1 MMKSHLKIETHPAAC
16 AGNIIQGDRY
26 RITVLTTRL
35 IRLEYSED
43 GVFNDAATQTV
54 LNRDFPETVYQLKE
68 TEEELELRTEHLQ
81 LNYDKQTFTSHG
93 LSCKC
98 LGVKAAYFSRTW
110 HYGEK
115 EEKGGPA
122 VNLKGTARTLD
133 MVNGACEL
141 EDGILSRAGY
151 AVLDDSSTL
160 LLTEDGFVEPRRKGV
175 KDLYFFGYGH
185 DYLGALKDFY
195 YLCGKTPMLPRF
207 ALGNWW
213 SRYYQ
218 YTEESYRE
226 LMDRFEEE
234 KIPFTVAVID
244 MDWHLVEIDP
254 KYGSGWTGYTWNK
267 DFFPD
272 PKRFLQ
278 NLHDRGM
285 KTTLNVHPADGIRAY
300 EDCYPAVAEAMGVDV
315 SKEEPVNFDIADPK
329 FLSVYFEKVHHPMEE
344 EGVDFWWLDWQQ
356 GTNTKIEGLDPLWML
371 NHFHYLDSG
380 RDGKRPMTFS
390 RYAGPGSHRY
400 PVGFSG
406 DTHITWDSLDFQ
418 PYFTNTASNI
428 GYGWWSHD
436 IGGHMM
442 GYRDEELEVRWYQYG
457 VFSPINR
464 LHSSNSRFSGKEP
477 WKFSMEAAHVM
488 GEFLRL
494 RHHFVPYLYTMN
506 YRAWKDDQ
514 PICQPMYYVD
524 PDDFAAYKVPN
535 QYMFGSELMV
545 APVTTKRLPSV
556 RLAKVTTWMPEGLW
570 FDFLNGMVYEGGRTM
585 ELYRPLAQIPVLARA
600 GAIVP
605 MTDQISAKE
614 VEQNPEQLEVRVYAG
629 ADGAFTLYED
639 DNVSCGYEKGE
650 CAKTPMELCWTG
662 KKVFRLHPVE
672 GNVELIPARRSYRI
686 SIYGSTA
693 QTAVVLRDGSET
705 EAKISHCAKRHK
717 LCIEIADV
725 AANETVEIRLPEDVQ
740 VASNPVMEQVDEL
753 LNMAEIGFMQKE
765 TLFALMDRCQG
776 QLNILTGE
784 LQAMEL
790 DDALR
795 GALMEIVTA
804 YQN

>member
-1 MMKSHLKIETHPAAC
+1 MKSHLHIETHPFAC
-16 AGNIIQGDRY
+16 NGNIIQGDRY
-26 RITVLTTRL
+26 RITVLTSRL
-35 IRLEYSED
+35 LRLEYNED
-43 GVFNDAATQTV
+43 GIFNDAATQTV
-54 LNRDFPETVYQLKE
+54 LNRDFPKTDYQLKE
-68 TEEELELRTEHLQ
+68 TDEELELRTEHLQ
-81 LNYDKQTFTSHG
+81 LNYDKQQFTSYG

-98 LGVKAAYFSRTW
+98 LGIKAAYFARTW

-115 EEKGGPA
+115 EETNGPIA
-122 VNLKGTARTLD
+122 NLKGTARTLD

-141 EDGILSRAGY
+141 EDGIMSRSGY
-151 AVLDDSSTL
+151 AVLDDSTSL
-160 LLTEDGFVEPRRKGV
+160 LLTEDGFVEPRKKGV
-175 KDLYFFGYGH
+175 RDLYFFGYGH

-218 YTEESYRE
+218 YTEESYME
-226 LMDRFEEE
+226 LMDRFDEEE
-234 KIPFTVAVID
+234 IPFTVAVID

-254 KYGSGWTGYTWNK
+254 KYGTGWTGYTWNK
-267 DFFPD
+267 DFFPE

-278 NLHDRGM
+278 KLHDRGM

-300 EDCYPAVAEAMGVDV
+300 EECYPEVAKTMGVDA

-329 FLSVYFEKVHHPMEE
+329 FLSVYFEQVHHPMEE

-400 PVGFSG
+400 PIGFSG

-436 IGGHMM
+436 IGGHML

-477 WKFSMEAAHVM
+477 WRFSMEAAHVM

-494 RHHFVPYLYTMN
+494 RHRLIPYLYTMN
-506 YRAWKDDQ
+506 YRAWKEDQ

-524 PDDFAAYKVPN
+524 PDNFAAYRTPN

-545 APVTTKRLPSV
+545 APVTSKRLPSV
-556 RLAKVTTWMPEGLW
+556 RLAKVTAWLPEGMW
-570 FDFLNGMVYEGGRTM
+570 FDFFNGTVYEGGRTM
-585 ELYRPLAQIPVLARA
+585 ELYRPLHQIPVLARA

-614 VEQNPEQLEVRVYAG
+614 AERNPERLEIRVYAG

-650 CAKTPMELCWTG
+650 CAKTLMTLCWGEHKTFS
-662 KKVFRLHPVE
+662 VHAVE
-672 GNVELIPARRSYRI
+672 GKAELVPAKRTYSIRI
-686 SIYGSTA
+686 CGSTA
-693 QTAVVLRDGSET
+693 SSASVLRDGSEV
-705 EAKISHCAKRHK
+705 EAKITCCGRKHE
-717 LCIEIADV
+717 LYIEIADV
-725 AANETVEIRLPEDVQ
+725 STDETVEICLPEDTQ
-740 VASNPVMEQVDEL
+740 TACNSVMEQVDEL
-753 LNMAEIGFMQKE
+753 LNMAEIGFIQKE
-765 TLFALMDRCQG
+765 ILFALVNRCKD

-790 DDALR
+790 DDGLR
-795 GALMEIVTA
+795 GALMEIITA
-804 YQN
+804 AS

>member
-1 MMKSHLKIETHPAAC
+1 MKEHLKIATHPSAC
-16 AGNIIQGDRY
+16 TGNVIQGDCY
-26 RITVLTTRL
+26 RITVLTSRL
-35 IRLEYSED
+35 LRLEYSDD

-54 LNRDFPETVYQLKE
+54 LNRDFPEVTYQLKE
-68 TEEELELRTEHLQ
+68 TEDELQLMTEHLQ
-81 LNYDKQTFTSHG
+81 LNYDKQKFTSHG

-98 LGVKAAYFSRTW
+98 LGVKVAYFSRTW

-115 EEKGGPA
+115 EETGGPA
-122 VNLKGTARTLD
+122 LNLKGTARTLD

-141 EDGILSRAGY
+141 EDGIMSRCGY
-151 AVLDDSSTL
+151 AVLDDSSSL
-160 LLTEDGFVEPRRKGV
+160 LLTDDGFVAPRKKGTQ
-175 KDLYFFGYGH
+175 DLYFFGYGH

-218 YTEESYRE
+218 YTEESYME
-226 LMDRFEEE
+226 LMDRFDGAEV
-234 KIPFTVAVID
+234 PFSVAVID

-278 NLHDRGM
+278 KLHDRGM

-300 EDCYPAVAEAMGVDV
+300 EDCYPAVAEAMGVDT

-329 FLSVYFEKVHHPMEE
+329 FLDVYFEKVHHPMEE

-356 GTNTKIEGLDPLWML
+356 GTNTKVEGLDPLWML

-400 PVGFSG
+400 PIGFSG

-477 WKFSMEAAHVM
+477 WKFSMEADHVM
-488 GEFLRL
+488 SEFLRL
-494 RHHFVPYLYTMN
+494 RHRMVPYLYTMN
-506 YRAWKDDQ
+506 YRAWKDDE
-514 PICQPMYYVD
+514 PICQPMYYIA
-524 PDDFAAYKVPN
+524 PDDFASYKTPN
-535 QYMFGSELMV
+535 QYLFGTELIV

-556 RLAKVTTWMPEGLW
+556 RLAKVAAWLPEGLW
-570 FDFLNGMVYEGGRTM
+570 FDFFTGTVYEGGRTM
-585 ELYRPLAQIPVLARA
+585 ELYRPLSQIPVLAHA
-600 GAIVP
+600 GAILP

-614 VEQNPEQLEVRVYAG
+614 VQQNPERLEIRVYAG

-639 DNVSCGYEKGE
+639 DNVSCAYEQGD
-650 CAKTPMELCWTG
+650 CAKTPMELSWG
-662 KKVFRLHPVE
+662 DEKAFLIRPVE
-672 GNVELIPARRSYRI
+672 GNTKLVPAKRVYSIRI
-686 SIYGSTA
+686 LGSTA
-693 QTAVVLRDGSET
+693 SEAVVFKNGAEVNAQVSY
-705 EAKISHCAKRHK
+705 CAKCHE
-717 LCIEIADV
+717 LCVELTDV
-725 AANETVEIRLPEDVQ
+725 AADETIEIRLPKDTR
-740 VASNPVMEQVDEL
+740 VAGNPVVEQVDEL
-753 LNMAEIGFMQKE
+753 LNMAEIGFMDKE
-765 TLFALMDRCQG
+765 TLFALINERKDN
-776 QLNILTGE
+776 LNILVGE

-795 GALMEIVTA
+795 GALLEIVTA
-804 YQN
+804 YQG

>member
-1 MMKSHLKIETHPAAC
+1 MKTHLKIETHPAAY
-16 AGNIIQGDRY
+16 AGNIIQGDCY
-26 RITVLTTRL
+26 RITVLTSRL
-35 IRLEYSED
+35 LRLEYSED

-54 LNRDFPETVYQLKE
+54 LNRDFPETAYQLKE
-68 TEEELELRTEHLQ
+68 TDEELQLMTEHLQ
-81 LNYDKQTFTSHG
+81 LNYDKKQFTSHG

-98 LGVKAAYFSRTW
+98 LGVKIAYFSRTW
-110 HYGEK
+110 HYGEI
-115 EEKGGPA
+115 EEGGPTL
-122 VNLKGTARTLD
+122 NLKGTARTLD
-133 MVNGACEL
+133 AVNGACEL

-151 AVLDDSSTL
+151 AVLDDSTAL
-160 LLTEDGFVEPRRKGV
+160 ILTEDGFVEPRKKGI

-185 DYLGALKDFY
+185 DYLAALKDFY

-218 YTEESYRE
+218 YTEESYME
-226 LMDRFEEE
+226 LMDRFEKEN
-234 KIPFTVAVID
+234 IPFSVAVID

-267 DFFPD
+267 EFFPD
-272 PKRFLQ
+272 PKRFLG

-300 EDCYPAVAEAMGVDV
+300 EECYPRVAEAMGVDI

-329 FLSVYFEKVHHPMEE
+329 FLSVYFEEVHHPMEE

-356 GTNTKIEGLDPLWML
+356 GTNTKVEGLDPLWML

-406 DTHITWDSLDFQ
+406 DTHITWESLDFQ

-436 IGGHMM
+436 IGGHML

-477 WKFSMEAAHVM
+477 WKFSMEAEHVM

-494 RHHFVPYLYTMN
+494 RHRLIPYLYTMN
-506 YRAWKDDQ
+506 YRAWKEDQ
-514 PICQPMYYVD
+514 PICQPMYYSE

-545 APVTTKRLPSV
+545 APVTTKRIPSV
-556 RLAKVTTWMPEGLW
+556 RLSKVTAWLPEGLW
-570 FDFLNGMVYEGGRTM
+570 FDFFSGNIYEGGRTM
-585 ELYRPLAQIPVLARA
+585 ELYRPLSQIPVLARA
-600 GAIVP
+600 GAIIP
-605 MTDQISAKE
+605 MTDQISAKD
-614 VEQNPEQLEVRVYAG
+614 VEQNPENLEVRVYAG
-629 ADGAFTLYED
+629 ANGAFTLYED
-639 DNVSCGYEKGE
+639 DNVSCGYETGD
-650 CAKTPMELCWTG
+650 CAKTPMELCWEE
-662 KKVFRLHPVE
+662 KKFLLHPVE
-672 GNVELIPARRSYRI
+672 GNRDLVPTKRSY
-686 SIYGSTA
+686 SICICGSTA
-693 QTAVVLRDGSET
+693 SEAVVLRNGREQ
-705 EAKISHCAKRHK
+705 EAKVTRCGKVRE
-717 LCIEIADV
+717 LCIEVADV
-725 AANETVEIRLPEDVQ
+725 AADETVEIRLPENTRIM
-740 VASNPVMEQVDEL
+740 SNPVMEQVDEL

-765 TLFALMDRCQG
+765 ILFALMDKCQG
-776 QLNILTGE
+776 RLNMLVGE

-804 YQN
+804 MA